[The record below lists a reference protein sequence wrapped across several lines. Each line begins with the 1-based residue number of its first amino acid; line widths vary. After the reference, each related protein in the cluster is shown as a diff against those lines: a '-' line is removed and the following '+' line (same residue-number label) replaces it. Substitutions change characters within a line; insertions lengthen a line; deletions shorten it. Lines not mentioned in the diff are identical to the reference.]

1 MTKPIPQLSV
11 SEPSSTGIK
20 GLDSSSL
27 VVLRSIGM
35 DQSLISRISS
45 TPLPLPTNVP
55 HAPKILKVNQPKEKI
70 STKSDEKTSVTV
82 KTNGQSEGSDH
93 DHDKNPEDNDA
104 LASEDV
110 SLEYVVE
117 DEEEKARADFDDNNS
132 EDMDVDIDH
141 GQDSQSYRVD
151 DLEDLYKDYD
161 DDDDYDDA
169 PDNGTTKSPPNMDN
183 GPTDRLWRSGKSVS
197 DGVNSHKS
205 NLNDHT
211 AVIDQDVSDKA
222 FNSSTP
228 LGTAWPRKTPITGIN
243 GSIIVVPNKIPA
255 IHIGLDYQAEVVP
268 YTTDSSGRQSL
279 DTGLQS
285 DEVLP
290 F

>member
-1 MTKPIPQLSV
+1 
-11 SEPSSTGIK
+11 
-20 GLDSSSL
+20 
-27 VVLRSIGM
+27 M

-55 HAPKILKVNQPKEKI
+55 HAPKILKVNQLKEKI
-70 STKSDEKTSVTV
+70 STKSDEELELERVVGTSVKV
-82 KTNGQSEGSDH
+82 KTNGKFEGSDY

-117 DEEEKARADFDDNNS
+117 DVEEKAQADFDGNNS
-132 EDMDVDIDH
+132 EDMDIDMDY
-141 GQDSQSYRVD
+141 GQDSQSYRAD

-161 DDDDYDDA
+161 DDDDDDDA

-183 GPTDRLWRSGKSVS
+183 NPTNRLWRSGKLVANGM
-197 DGVNSHKS
+197 DSHKTYP
-205 NLNDHT
+205 NDHT
-211 AVIDQDVSDKA
+211 AAIDQDVNDKTL
-222 FNSSTP
+222 NSSTP
-228 LGTAWPRKTPITGIN
+228 LGTAWPRKSPITGIN
-243 GSIIVVPNKIPA
+243 GSIIVAPNKIPA
-255 IHIGLDYQAEVVP
+255 IHVGLDYQAEVVP

-279 DTGLQS
+279 DIS

-290 F
+290 S